1 MIHFVWSLRLSVS
14 LFYRKSRIYFK
25 RVNGFEQNFQ
35 GLLGWSAVTL
45 GWPNFW
51 VMRGDPEWGNFFEN
65 LAFFYK
71 TYPSRRGGEREGRG
85 DVAECDVVVGCV
97 LFGMHFSQ

>member
-1 MIHFVWSLRLSVS
+1 M
-14 LFYRKSRIYFK
+14 
-25 RVNGFEQNFQ
+25 GQ
-35 GLLGWSAVTL
+35 
-45 GWPNFW
+45 
-51 VMRGDPEWGNFFEN
+51 FFEN